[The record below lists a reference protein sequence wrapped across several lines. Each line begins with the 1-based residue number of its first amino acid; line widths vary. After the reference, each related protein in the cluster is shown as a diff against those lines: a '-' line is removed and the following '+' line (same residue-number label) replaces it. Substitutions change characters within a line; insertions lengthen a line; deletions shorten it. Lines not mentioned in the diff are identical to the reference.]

1 MADSENSRT
10 LSAITR
16 RKLPWAELGAMLTD
30 LVLIGGGS
38 NGLLRE

>member
-16 RKLPWAELGAMLTD
+16 RKLLWAEVGVMLTD
-30 LVLIGGGS
+30 VVLIGGGS
-38 NGLLRE
+38 CGLFR

>member
-16 RKLPWAELGAMLTD
+16 RKLPWAKLRAILRE
-30 LVLIGGGS
+30 LVLIGGGP

>member
-16 RKLPWAELGAMLTD
+16 RKLLWAELGAMLTH

-38 NGLLRE
+38 SGLFRE

>member
-1 MADSENSRT
+1 MVDSENSRT

-16 RKLPWAELGAMLTD
+16 RKLPWAELRAMLTD

-38 NGLLRE
+38 